1 MKPGDIIRRTT
12 KSGFPIGAY
21 FTVTKVNKQ
30 GIYGHYLGGEAEFLI
45 VPDDSKN
52 IYKVEVVTLSICKD
66 TMTRVLRGNTRVI
79 EHSLTSRWED
89 LVISYTAHKV
99 FNVNSLVVL
108 LYDQEGRKAYYT
120 VDKRNGVTKM
130 CNRRT
135 VPIETY
141 IRLTLENQIASNV
154 IILSNGTIQRKDL
167 L

>member
-52 IYKVEVVTLSICKD
+52 IYKVEVVPLNICKE
-66 TMTRVLRGNTRVI
+66 TMTRVLRGKTLII

-89 LVISYTAHKV
+89 LVVSYTTHKV

-130 CNRRT
+130 CNRRA

-141 IRLTLENQIASNV
+141 VRLTLENQITSNV
-154 IILSNGTIQRKDL
+154 IVYNDGTIQRKDL

>member
-1 MKPGDIIRRTT
+1 MKAGDIIRRTT

-21 FTVTKVNKQ
+21 FIVTKVNRQ
-30 GIYGHYLGGEAEFLI
+30 GIFGHYLGGDAEFLI

-52 IYKVEVVTLSICKD
+52 VYKVEVVTLSICKE
-66 TMTRVLRGNTRVI
+66 TMTRVLRGKTLVI

-99 FNVNSLVVL
+99 FNVNSFVVL

-120 VDKRNGVTKM
+120 VSRHNGVTKM
-130 CNRRT
+130 CNRRIT
-135 VPIETY
+135 PVETY

-154 IILSNGTIQRKDL
+154 IVLSNGTIQRIDV
-167 L
+167 